1 MSEIPQLLPTETRT
15 ALQNCFAH
23 IRLAR
28 ATELVQS
35 GRLLEAE
42 AVLVQNGELPHN
54 ASELD
59 LLARI
64 AARQGRFWQM
74 HDLLYREQAVWSK
87 SSDAR
92 ALFNAYAG
100 MLQLDLGRFKND
112 MDSGEVQRQVE
123 LDQQRGASIGVKNTP
138 TIFINNEA
146 VPGTES
152 NPEQLP
158 GLVEAALKKAKP
170 SS

>member
-1 MSEIPQLLPTETRT
+1 
-15 ALQNCFAH
+15 
-23 IRLAR
+23 
-28 ATELVQS
+28 
-35 GRLLEAE
+35 
-42 AVLVQNGELPHN
+42 
-54 ASELD
+54 
-59 LLARI
+59 
-64 AARQGRFWQM
+64 
-74 HDLLYREQAVWSK
+74 
-87 SSDAR
+87 
-92 ALFNAYAG
+92 

-112 MDSGEVQRQVE
+112 MDGSEVQRQVE

-146 VPGTES
+146 VPGPES